1 MSDWLFQFSNESK
14 NAVDKQFTK
23 LQRQSAWDLR
33 INCNVVFTN
42 CSCSANLRDALICWQ
57 ACCQSDHNQLGYV
70 LIVAFMKD
78 ILHYSHLHFLH
89 LPFQIKLQKLKAHLK
104 VEKLD
109 GLVGWVSYGW
119 LSWVLA
125 GWMKRLLGFAG
136 SSEAIQY
143 TMYLDL
149 CCLHV
154 MHTMR
159 SIMYWGGSDIVSTVY
174 I

>member
-23 LQRQSAWDLR
+23 LQGQSAWDLR
-33 INCNVVFTN
+33 FNCCVTN
-42 CSCSANLRDALICWQ
+42 CSCSANLRDALRGWQ
-57 ACCQSDHNQLGYV
+57 ACCQSDCNQLDYV
-70 LIVAFMKD
+70 LIIACMKD
-78 ILHYSHLHFLH
+78 ILHSHLHFLH

-119 LSWVLA
+119 LTSVLA

-136 SSEAIQY
+136 SEAVQY
-143 TMYLDL
+143 AMHLDL
-149 CCLHV
+149 CCLYV
-154 MHTMR
+154 IHTR
-159 SIMYWGGSDIVSTVY
+159 HYIMYWGGSDIVCTVCT
-174 I
+174 